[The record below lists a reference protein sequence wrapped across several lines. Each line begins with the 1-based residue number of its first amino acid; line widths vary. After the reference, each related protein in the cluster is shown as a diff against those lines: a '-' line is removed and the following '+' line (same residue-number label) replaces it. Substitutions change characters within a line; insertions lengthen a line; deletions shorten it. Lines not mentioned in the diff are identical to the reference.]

1 MTRFTYNF
9 LKPVSL
15 LLVIVF
21 LFQCCMVYDK
31 RPVSIEKAINV
42 NPKKVRYIKVDMF
55 GNKKL
60 ILNSMYYNDNQLYG
74 VLAKYKKGN
83 SIVKINEDQIIR
95 IRLYNNAKSI
105 SGTVFLVI
113 GCLGLI
119 VAGLYAWAISG
130 LQWTN

>member
-1 MTRFTYNF
+1 
-9 LKPVSL
+9 
-15 LLVIVF
+15 
-21 LFQCCMVYDK
+21 MVYDK